1 MRYLSQAKYL
11 KQKRKIDFLLLIL
24 TVIFTLF
31 GLVMV
36 YEASNVSAFQDFAD
50 KYYYLKDQLT
60 WTVIGFIL
68 LIVAVF
74 IPYKKYFNLAI
85 PLLFLTIFSLG
96 LVLIPGIGLK
106 VLGAR
111 RWINLGFI
119 TFQPSELAKLS
130 MVLYLAAWLSRK
142 EKGKFFSFIFLLSL
156 IVGLVILQ
164 PDLGTAVILTLIFIM
179 VYFISRAPLWHF
191 SVLIPAATLAVV
203 ILAVVSPYRYQ
214 RLVTFFNPNIDP
226 LGSSY
231 HIRQILISLGSG
243 GLTGL
248 GLGASRQKYQYLP
261 EATTDSIFAIIAEE
275 LGFVGASLLVLGFLV
290 LLYRILKIVKNS
302 PDRLSFLLSGGILSL
317 LAAQIIINLGSMVAL
332 FPLTGVPLPFISY
345 GGSNL
350 VVSLTAIGIILNISR
365 HTVSDKK

>member
-1 MRYLSQAKYL
+1 MRYLSQTKYL
-11 KQKRKIDFLLLIL
+11 KQKRKIDFWLLII

-36 YEASNVSAFQDFAD
+36 YEASNVAAFQDFSD

-60 WTVIGFIL
+60 WAGIGFIL
-68 LIVAVF
+68 LTAAVF
-74 IPYKKYFNLAI
+74 FPYKKYFDLAI
-85 PLLFLTIFSLG
+85 PFLFFTIISLG
-96 LVLIPGIGLK
+96 LVLVPGIGIK

-119 TFQPSELAKLS
+119 SFQPSELAKLS

-142 EKGKFFSFIFLLSL
+142 EKGKFLSFIFLLSL
-156 IVGLVILQ
+156 IVGLIILQ

-179 VYFISRAPLWHF
+179 VYFLSRAPLWHF
-191 SVLIPAATLAVV
+191 SVLIPAAAIAV
-203 ILAVVSPYRYQ
+203 IFLAVVSPYRYQ
-214 RLVTFFNPNIDP
+214 RLITFFNPNIDP

-275 LGFVGASLLVLGFLV
+275 LGFVGASLLVLGFLFF
-290 LLYRILKIVKNS
+290 LYRILKIVKNS
-302 PDRLSFLLSGGILSL
+302 PDRISFLLAGGILSL
-317 LAAQIIINLGSMVAL
+317 FAGQIIINLGSMVAL

-365 HTVSDKK
+365 HCTTDKK